1 MNDTYD
7 DQPVRDLSA
16 WAVDRLEEA
25 LATARDG
32 HELES
37 IRVIAQSR
45 AYGCG
50 NPDSARLR
58 WAKLSLTAN
67 ERLPGGT
74 PWNDAQKRCQD
85 FALRAWII
93 KHVCPGTDPD
103 WDPEA
108 LAADT
113 LAALTLAPG
122 RARSL
127 STGWHDFPAELIGEL
142 RRRKNMTAMRTSWCT
157 SSRQDRRWTGS
168 AHGSAYASTCR
179 SAPGNQHALL

>member
-7 DQPVRDLSA
+7 DQPVGDLSA

-25 LATARDG
+25 LSTAQDAR
-32 HELES
+32 EVER

-50 NPDSARLR
+50 DPDSARLR
-58 WAKLSLTAN
+58 WAKLSLKAN

-74 PWNDAQKRCQD
+74 SWNDARKSCQN
-85 FALRAWII
+85 FALRTWII
-93 KHVCPGTDPD
+93 QHVGPGTDPD

-127 STGWHDFPAELIGEL
+127 STGWHDLPAERINEL
-142 RRRKNMTAMRTSWCT
+142 RRHKNMTAHVDQLVHLIPSGPTKDRLRSWIDV
-157 SSRQDRRWTGS
+157 RK
-168 AHGSAYASTCR
+168 HL
-179 SAPGNQHALL
+179 P